1 MNAQGSPNTNR
12 SNVGSFLK
20 SDTASYMFGSIFLIL
35 LFVALYY
42 LYTYLFS
49 SESVEKTTIVSSQI
63 PANKPTDKPSYKI
76 PPPFEGGEYSV
87 NLWVYVTGWKD
98 RLGLRKHIL
107 EIAGRQFST
116 LLIGLG
122 AHKNSLLVRVHT
134 KGSDEATSDGVDL
147 GSDQVKSLFTQVGV
161 ENSMLDTYPMCDL
174 PMVDLQ
180 RWVMITVV
188 LNGRTCD
195 VYYDGKLTRSCVLPS
210 FYKVDPNG
218 VSAKLLDH
226 SGFEGAISDVSF
238 SQKALNPEEIYRMYM
253 SGPSSSDTGIA
264 GWLKSIFN
272 VEGTLTFKTPEVAV
286 KYTKNTITL

>member
-1 MNAQGSPNTNR
+1 
-12 SNVGSFLK
+12 
-20 SDTASYMFGSIFLIL
+20 MFGSIFLIL